1 MKKTAS
7 THRIA
12 LAAVVGAAYAVLT
25 ILLAPISY
33 GAVQCRISE
42 ALCILPFFLP
52 CTVWGLFAGC
62 ILANL
67 ITGNVFDIVFGSLA
81 TLFAALIT
89 ARLGKK
95 RRTIGT
101 ELLACFQPV
110 IFNAV
115 IIGAVITRGYE
126 GLSLFA
132 HWDVFAANMLWVGL
146 GEALVLYALGFPLMR
161 WLPGKKFFRR
171 MMEKIN

>member
-89 ARLGKK
+89 ARLGK
-95 RRTIGT
+95 RPRSIGT

>member
-95 RRTIGT
+95 QRTIGT

-171 MMEKIN
+171 MMEMIN

>member
-1 MKKTAS
+1 MKKPAS

-12 LAAVVGAAYAVLT
+12 LAAVVGASYAVLT

-81 TLFAALIT
+81 TFLAALIT
-89 ARLGKK
+89 AHLGKK
-95 RRTIGT
+95 SRSIGT

-126 GLSLFA
+126 GLSLFE
-132 HWDVFAANMLWVGL
+132 HWDVFALNMLWVGL